1 MLLAILAILSLLPS
15 PSLTMP
21 PLRFPSSTAEA
32 KRTFRCLT
40 PDDGGQSKVDTVH
53 RSNCAAALDLILKSD
68 KSEAP
73 MIFSRSPGAGYK
85 VPATIEAG
93 DCVVHIDVSSM
104 TPGRE
109 VTLPLTDV
117 VHAAFHIIDMCI
129 KNPPA
134 GTGLGGHAI
143 LDTLSDSRGVLDV
156 LLYGQAFDPGR
167 PPPMDLVPDRIII
180 AGHL

>member
-1 MLLAILAILSLLPS
+1 MLLALLAVLSLLPS

-32 KRTFRCLT
+32 KRTFRCLQHN
-40 PDDGGQSKVDTVH
+40 DDPSGHVKTVH

-68 KSEAP
+68 KSTAP
-73 MIFSRSPGAGYK
+73 MIFSRAAGAGYL
-85 VPATIEAG
+85 VPAKIEAG
-93 DCVVHIDVSSM
+93 DCIVHIDVSSM

-109 VTLPLTDV
+109 VTLPMTDV

-129 KNPPA
+129 KDPPA
-134 GTGLGGHAI
+134 MTGLGGHAI

-156 LLYGQAFDPGR
+156 LVYGQAFDPGR
-167 PPPMDLVPDRIII
+167 PPPMDLVPNRIII